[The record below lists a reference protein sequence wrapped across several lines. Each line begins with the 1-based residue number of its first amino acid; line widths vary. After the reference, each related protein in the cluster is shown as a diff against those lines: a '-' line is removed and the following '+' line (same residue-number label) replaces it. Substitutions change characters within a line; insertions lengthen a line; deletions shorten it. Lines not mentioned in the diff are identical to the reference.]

1 MEILFLICLKLFNI
15 KYLSLANFS
24 KNIKKLSITLQVDK
38 LKKNSVKHAIN
49 NSFKKAET
57 YIKMGIIYNALA
69 ALDNELVLTNKF
81 NTMLSLLQ
89 YALKTS

>member
-49 NSFKKAET
+49 SFKKAET